1 MNLEI
6 FDNADYVADLTVRM
20 AHHSTAIEGNTLS
33 QDETATIILNRIIPR
48 KGLNEREFYEVVNYR
63 RIIPFMLENLHN
75 SRKIDNEFIKEIH
88 AILLDK
94 LIYNQ
99 GEFKTSQNMIV
110 GANFDTTPPYQV
122 PYVLKDSIDN
132 LEYRLRQ
139 VSDDDEKLLAIL
151 EFHLRF
157 EKIHPFSDGNGRVG
171 RFIMFYQVLE
181 NNLMPFIITKEL
193 KDKYIFSLRENNVNE
208 LIKIV
213 KELQIFEQ
221 DRINKFN

>member
-99 GEFKTSQNMIV
+99 GKFKTTQNMIV

-122 PYVLKDSIDN
+122 PYVLKDSLDN
-132 LEYRLRQ
+132 LEYRLKQ
-139 VSDDDEKLLAIL
+139 DCDDDEKLLAIL

-181 NNLMPFIITKEL
+181 NNLMPFIITTEL
-193 KDKYIFSLRENNVNE
+193 KDKYIFSLRENNVKE

-213 KELQIFEQ
+213 KELQFFEQ
-221 DRINKFN
+221 ERINKFN

>member
-1 MNLEI
+1 M
-6 FDNADYVADLTVRM
+6 
-20 AHHSTAIEGNTLS
+20 
-33 QDETATIILNRIIPR
+33 
-48 KGLNEREFYEVVNYR
+48 
-63 RIIPFMLENLHN
+63 
-75 SRKIDNEFIKEIH
+75 
-88 AILLDK
+88 
-94 LIYNQ
+94 
-99 GEFKTSQNMIV
+99 
-110 GANFDTTPPYQV
+110 
-122 PYVLKDSIDN
+122 KDSIDN

>member
-48 KGLNEREFYEVVNYR
+48 KGLNEREFYEVVVYR